1 MEWLIWVGAGVSLF
15 GLGGLLYCIKRVWT
29 ARKAGLSDEELKDV
43 LRQVV
48 PVNTGSL
55 FLSIFG
61 LMIVVIGIAFS

>member
-1 MEWLIWVGAGVSLF
+1 MEWVVWVGAGVSLL
-15 GLGGLLYCIKRVWT
+15 GLCGLIYCIKQVWS
-29 ARKAGLSDEELKDV
+29 AKKAQLSDDALKDV

-48 PVNTGSL
+48 PINTGSL